1 LNKDYL
7 TLLMSPLTAW
17 KVIPILEKLEF
28 DNKLTPRAQTVA
40 KLLSMD
46 LQKIREETAKSGN
59 YWYDL
64 KRYQNNESKLQ
75 ARQELFQRHLDRMTA
90 QMEVLYDQLRASRNK
105 EIKVDLLTSVVS
117 SWNTIMELLAKQFP
131 PINGC
136 KKVCI
141 LQKGQLYCIDWKE

>member
-1 LNKDYL
+1 
-7 TLLMSPLTAW
+7 MSPTTAW
-17 KVIPILEKLEF
+17 KVIPLLGKLEF

-46 LQKIREETAKSGN
+46 LQKIKLETDKSGN
-59 YWYDL
+59 YWHDL
-64 KRYQNNESKLQ
+64 KRYQKDESQLQ

-105 EIKVDLLTSVVS
+105 EIKVELLTTVVS
-117 SWNTIMELLAKQFP
+117 SWNSIMDLLVKQFP
-131 PINGC
+131 LLNGC

>member
-1 LNKDYL
+1 
-7 TLLMSPLTAW
+7 MSPTTAW
-17 KVIPILEKLEF
+17 KVIPLLGKLEF

-46 LQKIREETAKSGN
+46 LQKIKLETDKSGN
-59 YWYDL
+59 YWHDL
-64 KRYQNNESKLQ
+64 KRYQKDESQLQ

-105 EIKVDLLTSVVS
+105 EIKVELLTTVVS
-117 SWNTIMELLAKQFP
+117 SWNSIMDLLVKQFP
-131 PINGC
+131 PLNGC